1 MTRSAEGDEDKVGPD
16 QLGESAAKKPRPA
29 APARS
34 KRSLGER
41 QNSEEEETEKE
52 KENANEE
59 KQKEK
64 DAAPPAKKLR
74 VDKVDKRGMQTLT
87 SFFKVKPK

>member
-1 MTRSAEGDEDKVGPD
+1 M
-16 QLGESAAKKPRPA
+16 
-29 APARS
+29 ARS
-34 KRSLGER
+34 KRSLDER

-74 VDKVDKRGMQTLT
+74 VDKVDKRGMQPLT